1 MIFFALKALLSHI
14 FLQVTAD
21 VMTVMTVMSDK
32 STLLAYPSKVYLSL
46 YKTN

>member
-21 VMTVMTVMSDK
+21 VMTVMSDK